1 MCKCS
6 SFFENCLCYT
16 CKNKGKRTECCDCD
30 ICESGDMVV
39 FACNQ
44 YKDEKEDENE

>member
-1 MCKCS
+1 MCKRG

-16 CKNKGKRTECCDCD
+16 CKNRCKRTECCDCD
-30 ICESGDMVV
+30 ICKSGDMVV

-44 YKDEKEDENE
+44 YEDEREDENE

>member
-1 MCKCS
+1 MCKCG

-16 CKNKGKRTECCDCD
+16 CKNKGKRTEYYDCD
-30 ICESGDMVV
+30 ICESGDMCV

-44 YKDEKEDENE
+44 YEKEEENENE